1 MPGTPRNGTD
11 MALDPIQWFP
21 GHMAKTRRLI
31 AECLSQVDIVLEL
44 LDARIPRSSK
54 NPEILKLTAG
64 KPKLT
69 LLNKASLADPSV
81 SDAWLSH
88 YAKTENEALLIDC
101 VTGDGIAKIGDAV
114 RKILAEKIAKNEA
127 KGMTGRRLSAMIVGI
142 PNVGK
147 SSLINRLAGSK
158 RAKVENR
165 PGVTT
170 AKQWVS
176 TSIGLSLLDT
186 PGVLW
191 PKFDEKTVGENLALT
206 GAIRD
211 GVLDVETLAMTLCER
226 LVGVCP
232 ALFFA
237 RYKLNPEDA
246 EGRDGYDLLEMVGRK
261 RGFLVSG
268 GEVNMRRTAEML
280 LDEFRSGVIGRI
292 SLERPARDLREKKGE
307 TAVC

>member
-1 MPGTPRNGTD
+1 

-69 LLNKASLADPSV
+69 LLNKASLADPATN
-81 SDAWLSH
+81 DAWISY

-114 RKILAEKIAKNEA
+114 RRILADKIARNEA
-127 KGMTGRRLSAMIVGI
+127 KGMAGRRLSAMIVGI

-147 SSLINRLAGSK
+147 SSLINRLAGGK

-170 AKQWVS
+170 SKQWVT

-191 PKFDEKTVGENLALT
+191 PKFDEKSVGENLALT

-211 GVLDVETLAMTLCER
+211 GILDVETLAMTLCEK
-226 LVGVCP
+226 LTALCP
-232 ALFFA
+232 ALFLS
-237 RYKLNPEDA
+237 RYKLSEEEV
-246 EGRDGYDLLEMVGRK
+246 EGKDGYDLLELVGRK

-268 GEVNMRRTAEML
+268 GEVNMRRTAETL
-280 LDEFRSGVIGRI
+280 LDEFRSATIGRI
-292 SLERPARDLREKKGE
+292 SLEKPTGRTGKGDCG
-307 TAVC
+307 VC

>member
-1 MPGTPRNGTD
+1 

-69 LLNKASLADPSV
+69 LLNKASLADPGV

-101 VTGDGIAKIGDAV
+101 VTGDGIPKIGDAV
-114 RKILAEKIAKNEA
+114 RKILAEKIARNEA
-127 KGMTGRRLSAMIVGI
+127 RGMAGRRLSAMIVGI

-147 SSLINRLAGSK
+147 SSLINRLAGGK

-170 AKQWVS
+170 AKQWVT

-191 PKFDEKTVGENLALT
+191 PKFDEKTVGENLAVT

-226 LVGVCP
+226 LTDVCP

-237 RYKLNPEDA
+237 RYKLSPEDA
-246 EGRDGYDLLEMVGRK
+246 EGRDGYDLLELVGRK

-292 SLERPARDLREKKGE
+292 SLEKPTRDTRSKEGE
-307 TAVC
+307 SALC

>member
-1 MPGTPRNGTD
+1 
-11 MALDPIQWFP
+11 
-21 GHMAKTRRLI
+21 MAKTRRLI

-69 LLNKASLADPSV
+69 LLNKASLADPGI

-114 RKILAEKIAKNEA
+114 RKILAEKIARNEA
-127 KGMTGRRLSAMIVGI
+127 KGMAGRRLSAMIVGI

-170 AKQWVS
+170 AKQWVT

-226 LVGVCP
+226 LTDVCP
-232 ALFFA
+232 ALFYA
-237 RYKLNPEDA
+237 RYKLSPGDA
-246 EGRDGYDLLEMVGRK
+246 EGRDGYDLLELVGRK

-268 GEVNMRRTAEML
+268 GDVNMRRTAEML

-307 TAVC
+307 TDVC

>member
-1 MPGTPRNGTD
+1 

-54 NPEILKLTAG
+54 NPEILKLTVG

-69 LLNKASLADPSV
+69 LLNKASLADPASN
-81 SDAWLSH
+81 DAWISY

-101 VTGDGIAKIGDAV
+101 VTGEGIAKIGDAV
-114 RKILAEKIAKNEA
+114 RGILADKIARNEA
-127 KGMTGRRLSAMIVGI
+127 KGMAGRRLSAMIVGI
-142 PNVGK
+142 PNVDK
-147 SSLINRLAGSK
+147 SSLINRLAGGR

-170 AKQWVS
+170 SKQWVS

-191 PKFDEKTVGENLALT
+191 PKFDEKSVGENLALT

-211 GVLDVETLAMTLCER
+211 GILDVETLAMTLCEK
-226 LVGVCP
+226 LTALCP
-232 ALFFA
+232 ALFLS
-237 RYKLNPEDA
+237 RYKLSQDET
-246 EGRDGYDLLEMVGRK
+246 EGRDGYDLLETVGRK
-261 RGFLVSG
+261 RGFLVAG

-280 LDEFRSGVIGRI
+280 LDEFRSATIGRI
-292 SLERPARDLREKKGE
+292 SLEKPSGRNEGGDTG
-307 TAVC
+307 VC